1 MMTLTQAE
9 IEIYKRIGQFADRSK
24 YLVGSTLLLIG
35 DNSKNLGIELNTT
48 LENIVVRTENQINE
62 NGQPFKAPTN
72 KPWCK
77 VSIQYADS
85 QVASI
90 GDSPCIRDYGMISIQ
105 CFTPKNN
112 GTLAMTALCDQW
124 RELLQSFGVSHLEIY
139 KVHAPQSM
147 DDQDFYAKIIRAEF
161 RVN

>member
-1 MMTLTQAE
+1 MTLSQAE
-9 IEIYKRIGQFADRSK
+9 TEIYKKIGQFTGVEKA
-24 YLVGSTLLLIG
+24 
-35 DNSKNLGIELNTT
+35 NLRI
-48 LENIVVRTENQINE
+48 ENQLLN

-85 QVASI
+85 QMASI
-90 GDSPCIRDYGMISIQ
+90 GDGPCIRDYGMISIQ

-124 RELLQSFGVSHLEIY
+124 RELPENL
-139 KVHAPQSM
+139 P
-147 DDQDFYAKIIRAEF
+147 RC
-161 RVN
+161 

>member
-9 IEIYKRIGQFADRSK
+9 TEIYKKIGQFTGVEK
-24 YLVGSTLLLIG
+24 
-35 DNSKNLGIELNTT
+35 DNLRIESQPLGG
-48 LENIVVRTENQINE
+48 
-62 NGQPFKAPTN
+62 GQHFKAPTN
-72 KPWCK
+72 KAWCK
-77 VSIQYADS
+77 VFIQYADS

-90 GDSPCIRDYGMISIQ
+90 GNSPCIRDYGIISIQ
-105 CFTPKNN
+105 CFAPKNS
-112 GTLAMTALCDQW
+112 GTLTMTALCDAW
-124 RELLQSFGVSHLEIY
+124 RSFLQSFSASHLEVY

>member
-9 IEIYKRIGQFADRSK
+9 TEIYKKIGQFTGVEKANLRIESQP
-24 YLVGSTLLLIG
+24 LSVG
-35 DNSKNLGIELNTT
+35 
-48 LENIVVRTENQINE
+48 QH
-62 NGQPFKAPTN
+62 FKAPTN
-72 KPWCK
+72 KAWCK

-90 GDSPCIRDYGMISIQ
+90 GDGPCIRDYGIISIQ
-105 CFTPKNN
+105 CFTPKNK
-112 GTLAMTALCDQW
+112 GTLAMTTLCDSW
-124 RELLQSFGVSHLEIY
+124 RSFLQSFGVSHLEIY

>member
-35 DNSKNLGIELNTT
+35 DNSKNLGTELDTT
-48 LENIVVRTENQINE
+48 LENIVVRTENQMNK
-62 NGQPFKAPTN
+62 NGKPFKAPTN

-77 VSIQYADS
+77 VSIQYANS
-85 QVASI
+85 QIASI

-105 CFTPKNN
+105 CFTPKSN

-124 RELLQSFGVSHLEIY
+124 RELLQSFGVSHLEVY

>member
-1 MMTLTQAE
+1 MITLTQAE
-9 IEIYKRIGQFADRSK
+9 SAIYKRIGQFTGVEKA
-24 YLVGSTLLLIG
+24 
-35 DNSKNLGIELNTT
+35 NLRI
-48 LENIVVRTENQINE
+48 ENQLLN
-62 NGQPFKAPTN
+62 NGQPFKAPTD

-77 VSIQYADS
+77 VFVQYADS

-90 GDSPCIRDYGMISIQ
+90 GDGPCIRDYGMISIQ
-105 CFTPKNN
+105 CFTPKSN

-124 RELLQSFGVSHLEIY
+124 RELLQSFGVSHLEVY

>member
-9 IEIYKRIGQFADRSK
+9 TEIYKRMGQFTGVEKA
-24 YLVGSTLLLIG
+24 
-35 DNSKNLGIELNTT
+35 NLRI
-48 LENIVVRTENQINE
+48 ENQQLN
-62 NGQPFKAPTN
+62 NGQPFKTPTN
-72 KPWCK
+72 KAWCK

-105 CFTPKNN
+105 CFTPKSN

-124 RELLQSFGVSHLEIY
+124 RELLQSFGVSHLEVY

>member
-1 MMTLTQAE
+1 MMTLSQAE
-9 IEIYKRIGQFADRSK
+9 TEIYKKIGQFTGVEKANLRIENH
-24 YLVGSTLLLIG
+24 LL
-35 DNSKNLGIELNTT
+35 N
-48 LENIVVRTENQINE
+48 

-72 KPWCK
+72 KAWCK
-77 VSIQYADS
+77 VFVQYADS

-90 GDSPCIRDYGMISIQ
+90 GDGPCIRDYGIISIQ
-105 CFTPKNN
+105 CFAPKSN

-124 RELLQSFGVSHLEIY
+124 RELLQSFGVSHLEVY

>member
-9 IEIYKRIGQFADRSK
+9 TEIYKKIGQFTGVEKA
-24 YLVGSTLLLIG
+24 
-35 DNSKNLGIELNTT
+35 NLRIEIQPLG
-48 LENIVVRTENQINE
+48 R
-62 NGQPFKAPTN
+62 GQHFKAPTN

-90 GDSPCIRDYGMISIQ
+90 GDSPCIRDYGIISIQ
-105 CFTPKNN
+105 CFTPKND
-112 GTLAMTALCDQW
+112 GTLAMTELCDKW
-124 RELLQSFGVSHLEIY
+124 RALLQSFGTSHLEVY

>member
-9 IEIYKRIGQFADRSK
+9 TEIYKKISQFTGVEKVNLRIESQPLDGGQH
-24 YLVGSTLLLIG
+24 
-35 DNSKNLGIELNTT
+35 
-48 LENIVVRTENQINE
+48 
-62 NGQPFKAPTN
+62 FKAPTN

-77 VSIQYADS
+77 VFIQYADS
-85 QVASI
+85 QVAAI
-90 GDSPCIRDYGMISIQ
+90 GDNPCIRDYGIISIQ
-105 CFTPKNN
+105 CFTPKNS
-112 GTLAMTALCDQW
+112 GTPAMTELCDAW
-124 RELLQSFGVSHLEIY
+124 RSFLQSFGVSHLEVY

>member
-9 IEIYKRIGQFADRSK
+9 TEIYKKIGQFAGVEKANLRIESQP
-24 YLVGSTLLLIG
+24 LSVG
-35 DNSKNLGIELNTT
+35 
-48 LENIVVRTENQINE
+48 QH
-62 NGQPFKAPTN
+62 FKAPTN

-85 QVASI
+85 QMASI
-90 GDSPCIRDYGMISIQ
+90 GDGPCIRDYGIISIQ

-124 RELLQSFGVSHLEIY
+124 RELLQSFGVSHLEVY

>member
-9 IEIYKRIGQFADRSK
+9 TEMYKKIGQFTGVEKA
-24 YLVGSTLLLIG
+24 
-35 DNSKNLGIELNTT
+35 NLRI
-48 LENIVVRTENQINE
+48 ENQLLN

-90 GDSPCIRDYGMISIQ
+90 GNGPCIRDQGMISIQ
-105 CFTPKNN
+105 CFTPKSN
-112 GTLAMTALCDQW
+112 GTLTMTALCDQW

>member
-9 IEIYKRIGQFADRSK
+9 TEIYKKIGQFTGVEKTNLRIESQP
-24 YLVGSTLLLIG
+24 LSVG
-35 DNSKNLGIELNTT
+35 
-48 LENIVVRTENQINE
+48 QH
-62 NGQPFKAPTN
+62 FKAPTN
-72 KPWCK
+72 KAWCK
-77 VSIQYADS
+77 VFIQYADS

-90 GDSPCIRDYGMISIQ
+90 GNSPCIRDYGIISIQ
-105 CFTPKNN
+105 CYTPKNS
-112 GTLAMTALCDQW
+112 GTLAMTELCDAW
-124 RELLQSFGVSHLEIY
+124 RSFLRSFGVSHLEVY

>member
-1 MMTLTQAE
+1 MMTLSQAE
-9 IEIYKRIGQFADRSK
+9 TEIYKKIGQFAGVEKANLRIESQP
-24 YLVGSTLLLIG
+24 LSVG
-35 DNSKNLGIELNTT
+35 
-48 LENIVVRTENQINE
+48 QH
-62 NGQPFKAPTN
+62 FKAPTN
-72 KPWCK
+72 KAWCK

-90 GDSPCIRDYGMISIQ
+90 GDSPCIRDYGIISIQ
-105 CFTPKNN
+105 CFTPKND
-112 GTLAMTALCDQW
+112 GTLAMTALCDKW
-124 RELLQSFGVSHLEIY
+124 RALLQSFGVSHLEVY

>member
-1 MMTLTQAE
+1 MMTLSQAE
-9 IEIYKRIGQFADRSK
+9 TEIYKKIGQFTGVEKA
-24 YLVGSTLLLIG
+24 
-35 DNSKNLGIELNTT
+35 NLRI
-48 LENIVVRTENQINE
+48 ENQLLN

-85 QVASI
+85 QMASI
-90 GDSPCIRDYGMISIQ
+90 GDGPCIRDYGMISIQ
-105 CFTPKNN
+105 CFTPKSN

-124 RELLQSFGVSHLEIY
+124 RELLQSFGVSHLEVY